1 MEDVEVPALGIV
13 GVQVM
18 GGGVTVLGED
28 HQGVEAYLLSQ
39 GAAPAG
45 LLIIAVVIGIH
56 LMVTVY
62 HLAVA
67 IVTTADHQPIVVVIA
82 NHPMP
87 MEIDD
92 RGVSDFQQEGCDFSA
107 F

>member
-1 MEDVEVPALGIV
+1 MEDVKVPALGIV

-28 HQGVEAYLLSQ
+28 HQGAEAYLL
-39 GAAPAG
+39 GEGKAPAG
-45 LLIIAVVIGIH
+45 LLIIVVVIGIH

-67 IVTTADHQPIVVVIA
+67 IVTTADHQPIAVVIVS
-82 NHPMP
+82 HPMP
-87 MEIDD
+87 MEIDA
-92 RGVSDFQQEGCDFSA
+92 GGLSDYQLEGCDLSA